1 MIAKGLN
8 IASFLLD
15 CGCRFLDCRFLLDCG
30 WQSPWLP
37 TTISPNMTMLIVDRN
52 ISFSDYSSAVNSC
65 LAFLFTKDFFPHC
78 SLVLQQSQGHTS
90 FLVLFWILPQW
101 LLCFT
106 DCYHQSHKR
115 AIGHAAFQPFGSRE
129 YSVLLSSIRI
139 CNQCTIF
146 FFYFQS
152 PLGLERPLT
161 ICQTFSDQLSH
172 LWKCLPPESSATPI
186 FFCA

>member
-1 MIAKGLN
+1 
-8 IASFLLD
+8 
-15 CGCRFLDCRFLLDCG
+15 
-30 WQSPWLP
+30 
-37 TTISPNMTMLIVDRN
+37 MLIVDRN
-52 ISFSDYSSAVNSC
+52 ISFSDYSSAGNSC

-129 YSVLLSSIRI
+129 YSVLLSSISI

-146 FFYFQS
+146 FSTFNLLWVLKGPWLSVKHFLISWVTFESACHQRVLQHRFS
-152 PLGLERPLT
+152 FVPKWQKEHLSLHNSLSEISLE
-161 ICQTFSDQLSH
+161 
-172 LWKCLPPESSATPI
+172 EVI
-186 FFCA
+186 FL

>member
-1 MIAKGLN
+1 
-8 IASFLLD
+8 
-15 CGCRFLDCRFLLDCG
+15 
-30 WQSPWLP
+30 
-37 TTISPNMTMLIVDRN
+37 MLIVDRN

-65 LAFLFTKDFFPHC
+65 LAFLFTKDLFPHC

-129 YSVLLSSIRI
+129 YSVLLSSISI

-146 FFYFQS
+146 FLLSISSGSWKAFDYLSNIFWSVES
-152 PLGLERPLT
+152 PLKVLATREFCNTDFLLCLSDRKNIYLFT
-161 ICQTFSDQLSH
+161 IH
-172 LWKCLPPESSATPI
+172 
-186 FFCA
+186 